1 MGALLLAAG
10 CTRAQPFQVPATF
23 DNPCGFAAPITR
35 WPYTDLTPDRPPA
48 LAAAPAPIGTGTA
61 PTIRWNAAGIVGW
74 YHYPRA
80 DGSWVTIWGAET
92 WASFAAHAI
101 NVDAVAVATAADPVA
116 ALNAIV
122 AGRVNTPLADPSLT
136 PVWCPY
142 AREMIA
148 SQPPKASPTPDPTL
162 PPGPPTWRT
171 PPVGTG
177 TLYVAAV
184 GRLVS
189 LVPGRKAPPN
199 TPCDC
204 FGGTAP
210 TVSVGTN
217 TYCPLA
223 APYKDV
229 EAAVNQEVTLCKKTP

>member
-1 MGALLLAAG
+1 M
-10 CTRAQPFQVPATF
+10 
-23 DNPCGFAAPITR
+23 
-35 WPYTDLTPDRPPA
+35 
-48 LAAAPAPIGTGTA
+48 
-61 PTIRWNAAGIVGW
+61 
-74 YHYPRA
+74 
-80 DGSWVTIWGAET
+80 
-92 WASFAAHAI
+92 
-101 NVDAVAVATAADPVA
+101 
-116 ALNAIV
+116 
-122 AGRVNTPLADPSLT
+122 
-136 PVWCPY
+136 
-142 AREMIA
+142 
-148 SQPPKASPTPDPTL
+148 
-162 PPGPPTWRT
+162 
-171 PPVGTG
+171 GTG